1 MVAVDA
7 YPRLSPSAGQLF
19 KHGKHGVAGAGRSVA
34 EEAPAVARI
43 AKNRGFT
50 PDGRSSP
57 VHPPQFLLLNCP
69 ELTPP
74 GALFRRYR
82 CDILSDKDDRIFTP
96 DMHGEIAMRSYQLAS
111 TILIVMLA
119 ASMAGCGGK
128 SEEEKT
134 GDKTEN
140 KGFVDSHGVKI
151 GTTAVAPSA
160 KKPISTQYITKDF
173 AAAMVVH
180 PAQVLNSDFVKQIQ
194 AEVEK
199 AVGKDKFEA
208 GLKEALGDLGFD
220 PREVKQAIVLVES
233 DMAMALPELMNEF
246 GPRRRSRGRKS
257 YSRPYG
263 KTYEKTPGP
272 RYEKTYERKTPLR
285 RKTSG
290 ITPNDDT
297 QFVSATAQP
306 DIDDGPGGRKPPMP
320 SFIVR
325 FTKAPDQ
332 AEALKT
338 LEKKVLGPQRREYD
352 WKQEDKERFGAKKFD
367 PDEKTDG
374 DAKSKKDE
382 KKEPK
387 KKTYPAHL
395 NPIKKTH
402 NGHDYH
408 VMGIVSVC
416 FIDDKTLLAAREET
430 LKKMMVAKGVKSPLT
445 DRLSTI
451 GTEHDFILA
460 LDATPL
466 LAFIGPLA
474 GGVTEPPELVE
485 ALNHLTKL
493 KTIAITAGI
502 SGDTM
507 LSLVLQMTEEDA
519 AAGLIKLF
527 QTQLGKGVA
536 AMKENGL
543 RDVEEMAPELK
554 PIITDLINGFA
565 AEAKGKDAVLS
576 LKKPKDFDKLIEQIQ
591 PAIAK
596 AREAARRATRKN
608 NLMQI
613 GLAFHNYHNTFTRF
627 PAADSSGDTDR
638 SGKITTGLSWRVH
651 LLPFLEHKNLYDRFK
666 LDEPWDSPH
675 NKKLIAEMP
684 DIYGNVSSSRDN
696 KEGKT
701 QIHIFVGNGAPF
713 GPRSPDQKKVYGP
726 RIRDFTDGTSNTFL
740 AVEAGE
746 DKAEIWTKPGGLPF
760 DPKKNP
766 VELLGTIKGEV
777 FLALWCDGSV
787 RAIKKTIMPKTLKY
801 LIQNSDGNVT
811 PHDPALDAPNDWRRG
826 GGRWDK
832 TKTVWNRD

>member
-1 MVAVDA
+1 M
-7 YPRLSPSAGQLF
+7 
-19 KHGKHGVAGAGRSVA
+19 
-34 EEAPAVARI
+34 
-43 AKNRGFT
+43 RG
-50 PDGRSSP
+50 
-57 VHPPQFLLLNCP
+57 
-69 ELTPP
+69 
-74 GALFRRYR
+74 YR
-82 CDILSDKDDRIFTP
+82 
-96 DMHGEIAMRSYQLAS
+96 LAS
-111 TILIVMLA
+111 TILVVMLA
-119 ASMAGCGGK
+119 ATIAGCGGK

-151 GTTAVAPSA
+151 GTTAVAPTA

-173 AAAMVVH
+173 AAAVVVH

-220 PREVKQAIVLVES
+220 PREVEQAIVLVES

-272 RYEKTYERKTPLR
+272 RYEKTYDRKFPPP

-290 ITPNDDT
+290 LTPNDDT
-297 QFVSATAQP
+297 QFVSTTAQP
-306 DIDDGPGGRKPPMP
+306 GIDDGPGGRQQPMP

-325 FTKAPDQ
+325 FTKAPNQ

-352 WKQEDKERFGAKKFD
+352 WRQEEKERFGAKKFD
-367 PDEKTDG
+367 PDAKTDG
-374 DAKSKKDE
+374 DAKKKKDE

-387 KKTYPAHL
+387 EKTYPAHL

-402 NGHDYH
+402 NGHDFH
-408 VMGIVSVC
+408 VMGMVAVC
-416 FIDDKTLLAAREET
+416 FIDDKTLLAASEET
-430 LKKMMVAKGVKSPLT
+430 LKKMMAAKGVKSPLT
-445 DRLSTI
+445 DRLSTL
-451 GTEHDFILA
+451 GSEHDFILA
-460 LDATPL
+460 LDVTPIL
-466 LAFIGPLA
+466 RFIGEAA
-474 GGVTEPPELVE
+474 GRVRKPPELVE

-502 SGDTM
+502 SGDTL
-507 LSLVLQMTEEDA
+507 LSLVLRMTEEDA

-527 QTQLGKGVA
+527 QAQFGKGVEMVKRNA
-536 AMKENGL
+536 FQEIEK
-543 RDVEEMAPELK
+543 MAPDLK
-554 PIITDLINGFA
+554 PIMTDLINGFA

-576 LKKPKDFDKLIEQIQ
+576 LKKPKDFDKLIEKAQ

-596 AREAARRATRKN
+596 AREAARRSTRKN
-608 NLMQI
+608 NLRQI
-613 GLAFHNYHNTFTRF
+613 GLAFHNYHDTFTRF

-675 NKKLIAEMP
+675 NKKLIPEMP
-684 DIYGNVSSSRDN
+684 LVYGNLNAERHPN
-696 KEGKT
+696 EGKT

-726 RIRDFTDGTSNTFL
+726 RIRDFSDGTSNTFL

-746 DKAEIWTKPGGLPF
+746 DKAEIWTKPGGLQF

-766 VELLGTIKGEV
+766 VDLLGKIKGDV
-777 FLALWCDGSV
+777 FLALYCDGRV
-787 RAIKKTIMPKTLKY
+787 NAIKKTIMPKTLKY
-801 LIQNSDGNVT
+801 LIQMSDGNLI
-811 PHDPALDAPNDWRRG
+811 PNDPALDDPNDWRR
-826 GGRWDK
+826 RDRSWDK
-832 TKTVWNRD
+832 TKTAYKRDYKSYPKTGDFKTFDRSRGGSFKTGKTKGF